1 MIFLFLIL
9 SLIAIIMAFVN
20 MMDNNM
26 NESFVWVFA
35 SLFSAIAMN
44 GVM

>member
-9 SLIAIIMAFVN
+9 SLIAIVIAFVHIMN
-20 MMDNNM
+20 NNM

-44 GVM
+44 GII